1 MVLYRMVLYHMVQ
14 SRVAFPSLV
23 HEVRKME
30 VFPLVPSAVV
40 PWVVDPLDDDPY
52 VRRMVVF
59 PSVVE
64 VGMVSVVVRSG

>member
-1 MVLYRMVLYHMVQ
+1 MVLYRMVQ

-23 HEVRKME
+23 HEDRKME
-30 VFPLVPSAVV
+30 VFPLAPSVVV

-59 PSVVE
+59 PSVVVE
-64 VGMVSVVVRSG
+64 GLVSVVVRSG